1 MIMGTRRRMCSHLR
15 VEAEQFFNSGKKK
28 MNLTLKTFLPFSNL
42 FTGLGVSPKKEGSSN
57 FYLMQGQNVDLPF
70 RNGFELAQGIPQLGS
85 VIDKGA
91 EMFSSVAFKIVRTD
105 TDEEEV
111 VDNHNLNKVLA
122 EPNKLQTW
130 KQMLYMVYTY
140 KMISGAAF
148 LFPGFGINRTPSRL
162 AYISTIDFETFTKR
176 PNSNAKT
183 FTNPGIDD
191 LISTIDFYFKY
202 THPLSVKPSEL
213 MWIKDRFVNY
223 IDDHSRITS
232 LQKNLENIYKALVAR
247 GVLIDKRGGIGM
259 IAGNQKDS
267 GMSVPLRP
275 SEKKKLRASVNDHNL
290 SQNGE
295 SIMVTDVPL
304 KYTPFV
310 FPTRELM
317 LFEEIE
323 DDFFTIC
330 DRLGINRELFDG
342 RTQFANKKMAET
354 STYINTIVPAWTD
367 FFNLLNKE
375 LNTHV
380 EKIKIVPVFDHVEAL
395 QKNEVEK
402 YTATKTKSD
411 SLLQEYD
418 RGLIDEDEY
427 RQQMGYKARTD
438 GGAAKRIA
446 FKLWAK
452 KLLNGHA
459 KEILKLEN

>member
-1 MIMGTRRRMCSHLR
+1 
-15 VEAEQFFNSGKKK
+15 
-28 MNLTLKTFLPFSNL
+28 
-42 FTGLGVSPKKEGSSN
+42 
-57 FYLMQGQNVDLPF
+57 
-70 RNGFELAQGIPQLGS
+70 
-85 VIDKGA
+85 
-91 EMFSSVAFKIVRTD
+91 
-105 TDEEEV
+105 
-111 VDNHNLNKVLA
+111 
-122 EPNKLQTW
+122 
-130 KQMLYMVYTY
+130 
-140 KMISGAAF
+140 
-148 LFPGFGINRTPSRL
+148 
-162 AYISTIDFETFTKR
+162 
-176 PNSNAKT
+176 
-183 FTNPGIDD
+183 
-191 LISTIDFYFKY
+191 
-202 THPLSVKPSEL
+202 
-213 MWIKDRFVNY
+213 
-223 IDDHSRITS
+223 
-232 LQKNLENIYKALVAR
+232 
-247 GVLIDKRGGIGM
+247 
-259 IAGNQKDS
+259 
-267 GMSVPLRP
+267 
-275 SEKKKLRASVNDHNL
+275 LRASVNDHNL

>member
-1 MIMGTRRRMCSHLR
+1 
-15 VEAEQFFNSGKKK
+15 

-42 FTGLGVSPKKEGSSN
+42 FSGLGVSRHKEGSSE
-57 FYLMQGQNVDLPF
+57 FYLMQGQQVDLPF
-70 RNGFELAQGIPQLGS
+70 RNGFELAQGIPHLGS

-91 EMFSSVAFKIVRTD
+91 EMFSAVNYKIVRTD
-105 TDEEEV
+105 TEEEEI
-111 VDNHNLNKVLA
+111 VDNHNLNKVL
-122 EPNKLQTW
+122 ERPNKLQTW

-148 LFPGFGINRTPSRL
+148 LFPGFGIKRTPSRL

-176 PNSNAKT
+176 PNSNAKSY
-183 FTNPGIDD
+183 TNPSVDD
-191 LISTIDFYFKY
+191 LISSIDFYFKY
-202 THPLSVKPSEL
+202 THPLSIKPSEL
-213 MWIKDRFVNY
+213 MWVKDRFVNY

-259 IAGNQKDS
+259 VAGNQKDS
-267 GMSVPLRP
+267 GMSVPLTP
-275 SEKKKLRASVNDHNL
+275 NEKKKLRRTVNDHNL
-290 SQNGE
+290 SQGGN

-310 FPTRELM
+310 FPTRELL

-342 RTQFANKKMAET
+342 KTTFANKKMAAT
-354 STYINTIVPAWTD
+354 GTYIDTILPAWTD
-367 FFNLLNKE
+367 FFDLLNKE
-375 LNTHV
+375 LNTHT
-380 EKIKIVPVFDHVEAL
+380 ENIKIIPNFEHVEAL

-402 YTATKTKSD
+402 YNAIKIKSD

-427 RQQMGYKARTD
+427 RQQMGYEAR
-438 GGAAKRIA
+438 GAGSATKRIA

-459 KEILKLEN
+459 KDIKLLQDEN